1 MSERKP
7 QKLGF
12 WMATALVV
20 GGASGSG
27 IMKADSLGRVA
38 AGLYHGQEQV
48 ELGDGRALRV
58 AEIGL
63 TGRNLPPEEFV
74 I

>member
-1 MSERKP
+1 MDRVA
-7 QKLGF
+7 G
-12 WMATALVV
+12 ALVV

-27 IMKADSLGRVA
+27 IMKADSMGRAA
-38 AGLYHGQEQV
+38 AGLFYGQEQV
-48 ELGDGRALRV
+48 ELGDGRSLQV

-63 TGRNLPPEEFV
+63 RERTLPPEEFV